1 MLFTSFPFRGSIRF
15 NQGETPPNTLRLQNN
30 TYDDDDNDQEVE
42 EENSDNNITLT
53 ITTSTTRPRKLFA
66 RMFLLRRTEPRLR
79 PRAVVAKEAATHTT
93 QRGGGRGRLRM

>member
-1 MLFTSFPFRGSIRF
+1 MLFTSFPFRGSVRF

-53 ITTSTTRPRKLFA
+53 IISTTRPRKLFA

-93 QRGGGRGRLRM
+93 QRGEGGRLRM